1 VTAAGVP
8 VEPTREE
15 ARAQALEELAKRE
28 YADAR
33 PGILERVVTWVQEH
47 LGGVEGAGRPV
58 SLLLLGIGA
67 AVIIALVAWGLY
79 RAGGLGRTARRSAGT
94 VLTDRTTTA
103 AEHRAAADAAAA
115 AGRWDDAVRHRF
127 RAIARTLEDE
137 TILVPQPGRTADEV
151 AREAGARVPGL
162 AAALLAGA
170 RTFDD
175 VAYGDRHVDAG
186 ADRRMRDLDTQV
198 RAARLPDVRPV
209 EAR

>member
-1 VTAAGVP
+1 VTAAVP

-33 PGILERVVTWVQEH
+33 PGLLERVVTWVQEH
-47 LGGVEGAGRPV
+47 LGGLDGAGRPV

-67 AVIIALVAWGLY
+67 AVIIALVSWGLY
-79 RAGGLGRTARRSAGT
+79 RAGGLGRTARRGAAP
-94 VLTDRTTTA
+94 VLTDRATTA

-137 TILVPQPGRTADEV
+137 TVLTPQPGRTADEV
-151 AREAGARVPGL
+151 AGEAGARLPGL

-186 ADRRMRDLDTQV
+186 ADRRMRDLDAQV

-209 EAR
+209 EVP

>member
-1 VTAAGVP
+1 VTVAGVP

-33 PGILERVVTWVQEH
+33 PGLLERAVTRAQELLDG
-47 LGGVEGAGRPV
+47 LGGAAGPV
-58 SLLLLGIGA
+58 SLLILGVVA
-67 AVIIALVAWGLY
+67 AVIIALVVWGLY
-79 RAGGLGRTARRSAGT
+79 RAGGVGRTARRRAEA
-94 VLTDRTTTA
+94 VLSDRATTA

-137 TILVPQPGRTADEV
+137 AVLTPQPGRTADEV
-151 AREAGARVPGL
+151 AREGGTRLPGL

-175 VAYGDRHVDAG
+175 VAYGDRHVDAA
-186 ADRRMRDLDTQV
+186 ADRRMRDLDAQV
-198 RAARLPDVRPV
+198 RAARVTDARPAGV
-209 EAR
+209 P